1 MRNSVRGRG
10 LARARARA
18 RALAF
23 SLAFA
28 LAAVVAGRSGPALA
42 DQNDACPGTISS
54 ASLQP
59 LAANATY
66 DVENYGNPNNP
77 LVLRTKFL
85 KWLAKAGYRTATP
98 PAYMFSFKAEVA
110 QPSAAASRGRHPEED
125 SLSSGFG
132 GGTTYSTMNG
142 NDWLYGLESLP
153 RRRSGGSGEAL
164 LHINVQLRN
173 QQSGRVVWFADI
185 NCSLQTDDRAEL
197 IEAFSKPLIAQL
209 GRTGRQVPF

>member
-1 MRNSVRGRG
+1 MRNSVWRCGLGRAFAVATITAG
-10 LARARARA
+10 LA
-18 RALAF
+18 
-23 SLAFA
+23 
-28 LAAVVAGRSGPALA
+28 GPALA

-85 KWLAKAGYRTATP
+85 KWLSRAGYRTASP
-98 PAYMFSFKAEVA
+98 PSYMFAFKAEVA
-110 QPSAAASRGRHPEED
+110 QGGTASAQDRQAAQNSQ
-125 SLSSGFG
+125 SGAGFA
-132 GGTTYSTMNG
+132 GTTYSTMDTSN
-142 NDWLYGLESLP
+142 WLYGLESLP
-153 RRRSGGSGEAL
+153 RRRSDGGSDVR

-173 QQSGRVVWFADI
+173 QQSGRVVWFADV

-209 GRTGRQVPF
+209 GRTARQVPF